1 MGFLDK
7 IFSHKPS
14 WQFNTGGTVWK
25 LLCSKNLLIG
35 DVRDTDKKTASFF
48 VLDFQTGDVLWKNVS
63 IGETW
68 WIGMQ
73 TILNDTIL
81 LHGFEKPDMPIP
93 KGIYV
98 LDLST
103 GKILWQNG
111 EMTFLFAYNNKLY
124 AQRTGF
130 RENNFYELDPRTGE
144 IAYDYG
150 TNEEGIAQ
158 LKELAASEENWEGYI
173 FSEQIGSHSP
183 KVQGALAKHFDGAR
197 VRGGIDVVE
206 TNGVAI
212 ASYHQPARGAE
223 AMLNNVV
230 TNVLKIV
237 DLETG
242 ALLFEDTVVE
252 SAPMPMPDTFFVKDD
267 VLMYVKER
275 TRVTGVRL
283 EDLRR

>member
-48 VLDFQTGDVLWKNVS
+48 TMDFQTGDVLWKNVS

-73 TILNDTIL
+73 AILNDVIL

-93 KGIYV
+93 KGIYA
-98 LDLST
+98 LDLTT
-103 GKILWQNG
+103 GKTLWQNS

-144 IAYDYG
+144 IAYDYD

-158 LKELAASEENWEGYI
+158 LKGLAASEENWEGYI
-173 FSEQIGSHSP
+173 FSEQLAAQTST
-183 KVQGALAKHFDGAR
+183 VQESLGKHLDVSR

-206 TNGVAI
+206 TNGIAI
-212 ASYHQPARGAE
+212 ASYHQPARGAD
-223 AMLNNVV
+223 AMLNNIV
-230 TNVLKIV
+230 TNVLKVV
-237 DLETG
+237 DLDTG

-252 SAPMPMPDTFFVKDD
+252 NAPMPMPDTFFVKDD

-275 TRVTGVRL
+275 ARVTGVRL